1 MERREDLGFYHV
13 CTDGNVLPWMFKDA
27 EDFIHGINRIAVCK
41 VISGVEVWVF
51 TLMDNHVHFLL
62 YGTMYMCKI
71 FIDKYKLLTGKWIS
85 HKYGLSG
92 YIKDLPASIIPL
104 RTEEEILEVAAYIDR
119 NSIVAGFNGLPSE
132 YKWSSSSVIFK
143 DKSDCSDKC
152 LNDFS
157 LTQLRDMLKTRVKLP
172 GGWTINQDLMI
183 DPRCFTEWKKVETL
197 YKTPMR
203 YLYYVTKKLEG
214 KINMALS
221 QGQKT
226 FILDKDLRHIT
237 ADLSQKHFSKD
248 DIRKLDIN
256 SRLVLARILRRNYAS
271 TPKQIAR
278 MLHLNV
284 EVLKGFV

>member
-1 MERREDLGFYHV
+1 
-13 CTDGNVLPWMFKDA
+13 MFKDT
-27 EDFIHGINRIAVCK
+27 EDFIRGINRIAICK

-62 YGTMYMCKI
+62 YGTMYMCKR

-92 YIKDLPASIIPL
+92 YLKELPASIIPL
-104 RTEEEILEVAAYIDR
+104 RTEEEIIEVAAYIDR
-119 NSIVAGFNGLPSE
+119 NSIVAGFNGLPAE
-132 YKWSSSSVIFK
+132 YRWSSSSIIFK
-143 DKSDCSDKC
+143 DKSGHSGRC
-152 LNDFS
+152 LKDFS
-157 LTQLRDMLKTRVKLP
+157 LTQLRDMLKTRVTLP
-172 GGWTINQDLMI
+172 GAWTMNKDMMI

-226 FILDKDLRHIT
+226 FILDKDLRHVT
-237 ADLSQKHFSKD
+237 ADLSQKHFGKD

>member
-1 MERREDLGFYHV
+1 MERREDYGFYHV
-13 CTDGNVLPWMFKDA
+13 CTDGSVLPWMFKGI
-27 EDFIHGINRIAVCK
+27 EDFIHGINRVAVCK

-62 YGTMYMCKI
+62 YGTMYMCKN

-92 YIKDLPASIIPL
+92 FVKELPASIIPL

-132 YKWSSSSVIFK
+132 YKWSSSSIIFK
-143 DKSDCSDKC
+143 DKSCCSDKC
-152 LNDFS
+152 LKNFS
-157 LTQLRDMLKTRVKLP
+157 LTQLRNMLKTRVTLP
-172 GGWTINQDLMI
+172 GDWTINQGMMI
-183 DPRCFTEWKKVETL
+183 DPRCFTEWKKVEAL
-197 YKTPMR
+197 YKTPVR

-214 KINMALS
+214 KVDMALS

-226 FILDKDLRHIT
+226 FILDKDLRPIT
-237 ADLSQKHFSKD
+237 ADLCQKHFGTV
-248 DIRKLDIN
+248 DISKLDVD
-256 SRLVLARILRRNYAS
+256 SRLFLARMLRKNYAS

-278 MLHLNV
+278 MLHLNAD
-284 EVLKGFV
+284 VLKGFV

>member
-62 YGTMYMCKI
+62 YGTMYLCKS

-92 YIKDLPASIIPL
+92 YIKGLPASIIPL

-143 DKSDCSDKC
+143 DKSDRSDKC

-157 LTQLRDMLKTRVKLP
+157 LTQLRNILKTRITLP
-172 GGWTINQDLMI
+172 GDWTINQDLMI
-183 DPRCFTEWKKVETL
+183 DPRCFTESKKVEAL
-197 YKTPMR
+197 YRTPVR

-214 KINMALS
+214 KINMTLS

-226 FILDKDLRHIT
+226 FILDKDLISVS
-237 ADLSQKHFSKD
+237 L
-248 DIRKLDIN
+248 I
-256 SRLVLARILRRNYAS
+256 
-271 TPKQIAR
+271 
-278 MLHLNV
+278 
-284 EVLKGFV
+284 